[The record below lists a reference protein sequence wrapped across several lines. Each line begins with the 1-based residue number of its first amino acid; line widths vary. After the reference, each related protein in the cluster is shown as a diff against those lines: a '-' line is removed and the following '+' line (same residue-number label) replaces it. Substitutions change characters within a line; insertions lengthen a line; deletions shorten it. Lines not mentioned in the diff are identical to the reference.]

1 MLGFTEAPEGADVLL
16 LPSQSFEDSPERPCG
31 SNSQE
36 VPKIPVSDVLPGHWA
51 GSNWP
56 PQALSFPLK
65 LLLIGQVPSA
75 VYPGRYGKAK
85 GQTDINRHRASD
97 PHSE

>member
-1 MLGFTEAPEGADVLL
+1 MLL
-16 LPSQSFEDSPERPCG
+16 LLSQSFEDSSERPCG

-51 GSNWP
+51 GCSQP
-56 PQALSFPLK
+56 PQALSFTLK
-65 LLLIGQVPSA
+65 LLLTGQVPSA
-75 VYPGRYGKAK
+75 VHPGRYGKAK
-85 GQTDINRHRASD
+85 GQTDVNRHRASD